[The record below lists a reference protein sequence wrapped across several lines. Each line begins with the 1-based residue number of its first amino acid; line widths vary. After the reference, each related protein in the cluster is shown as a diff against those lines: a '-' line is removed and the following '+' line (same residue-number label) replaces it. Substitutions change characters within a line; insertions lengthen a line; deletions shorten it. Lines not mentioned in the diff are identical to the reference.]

1 MWVWSFTNHSH
12 SHLKQLKYS
21 TYALKKQQ
29 CDLYSM

>member
-21 TYALKKQQ
+21 TYGF
-29 CDLYSM
+29 